1 MHQSGFYEILLSRF
15 IILERH
21 SKSRENII
29 AVANHSYCRHM
40 NELRETGSNGKW
52 ATLPSLLEKVSSCPK
67 WGHQVHLFLCLVP
80 FYAIYTKGLWKKN
93 LKKSKRDAIHEM

>member
-1 MHQSGFYEILLSRF
+1 M
-15 IILERH
+15 ILERH
-21 SKSRENII
+21 LESRENII
-29 AVANHSYCRHM
+29 AVANHSYCRYM
-40 NELRETGSNGKW
+40 NELRETGFNDKW
-52 ATLPSLLEKVSSCPK
+52 VTLPGLLEKVSSCPK